1 MENSGFGLMISE
13 SEAAIQ
19 PSSDSR
25 DNFLCSL
32 NKRDSVLSLTL
43 DEIKCKS
50 GKNFEG
56 MSMDEFLANI
66 WNVEDIQSQFHS
78 QLQTNENEP
87 QNRPFM
93 AVNDS
98 RPALYEQGS
107 ISIPIP
113 LCGKTVDEIWSE
125 IHKDEQHPHRQK
137 FINVREN
144 ACQSQQALGEM
155 TLEDFLVKAGVVQE
169 ASSSCS
175 MKQQQACSSNNLG
188 LSLSYQQN
196 DAARIRNMSGNCFS
210 TYQMLTPS
218 VGEPSD
224 SSSIQK
230 CQSLTDWA
238 EPSNKKRIVDGPT
251 EVVVQRRQRRMIKN
265 RESAARSR
273 ARKQAYTVE
282 LEAELKQLK
291 EENVKLKQI
300 MAESERK
307 RKQEVSN
314 SGRFFEV
321 FQYEITVVSLHNTSN
336 GYPWQIL
343 QRKPEKRQKP
353 TQRLMTMKRNASTGW

>member
-13 SEAAIQ
+13 SEAGIQ
-19 PSSDSR
+19 ASSDSR

-50 GKNFEG
+50 GKNFGG

-87 QNRPFM
+87 QDRPFM

-125 IHKDEQHPHRQK
+125 IHKDEQNPHRQK
-137 FINVREN
+137 FINVQQN
-144 ACQSQQALGEM
+144 ACQSQQALREM

-175 MKQQQACSSNNLG
+175 MKQQQQACSLNNLG

-196 DAARIRNMSGNCFS
+196 DAPRIRNMSGNCFS

-282 LEAELKQLK
+282 LESELKQLK

-307 RKQEVSN
+307 RKQE
-314 SGRFFEV
+314 
-321 FQYEITVVSLHNTSN
+321 
-336 GYPWQIL
+336 IL

-353 TQRLMTMKRNASTGW
+353 TQRLMTMRRNASTGW